1 MTFIALIP
9 PIYANIKQYGGD
21 PSASSATNDA
31 AVAAAISALGANGGF
46 LFFGPGTWT
55 GSPLILPNRVG
66 ARGAGMHATTYKLK
80 NGANDHVI
88 KNYVSPDGV
97 IANAE
102 FCGVFD
108 LTIDGNKAN
117 QSGTSHGIFLSTF
130 PLLSAATNDDDFDT
144 HHVIANVFIKNALS
158 DGFAASGRSATQLH
172 NVQAYGCSGHGFS
185 PSFDTELVGC
195 VSGTSGV
202 EGFYLAN
209 SSVRLTNCKAFYAGQ
224 VTPSL
229 GYGYHLVSANGISL
243 SSCEAQDNQ
252 ASGYVLDTGS
262 QFTLSSCVADSNGTS
277 SAGSYPGLDLFSC
290 TDSLVEGF
298 VAYERKANGSTSYQT
313 QALRMRSGSIRNRI
327 SLTHSA
333 TNGATI
339 ASPIMSGSNS
349 LAGNDVRINSQA
361 AFQTIAYAASIT
373 PDPFVGNVVEVTLT
387 GALTI
392 NAPGNGPY
400 VPGQTLTFILIQDG
414 TGGRTMTFNAAYKTN
429 WTPSTTAGKT
439 NTIRFVY
446 DGTSWW
452 QQSAVTG
459 V

>member
-1 MTFIALIP
+1 MPSPILFQQRNLNFI
-9 PIYANIKQYGGD
+9 NVKDYGAQGD
-21 PSASSATNDA
+21 GVSDDTTAI
-31 AVAAAISALGANGGF
+31 AAAIAVGGIIYF
-46 LFFGPGTWT
+46 PPGTYIT
-55 GSPLILPNRVG
+55 STITLQNHTYLL
-66 ARGAGMHATTYKLK
+66 GAGMRASIIKLK
-80 NGANDHVI
+80 NGTNNHAIINF
-88 KNYVSPDGV
+88 VSPNGV

-102 FCGVFD
+102 YCGV
-108 LTIDGNKAN
+108 LNLMVDGNKAN

-130 PLLSAATNDDDFDT
+130 PLLTAATNDDDFDT
-144 HHVIANVFIKNALS
+144 HHIIQNVFINNALS
-158 DGFAASGRSATQLH
+158 DGFNASGRSATQLH
-172 NVQAYGCSGHGFS
+172 NVQAYACGVHGFS

-229 GYGYHLVSANGISL
+229 GYGFHLVSATGISL

-277 SAGSYPGLDLFSC
+277 SAGSYPGLDLFAA

-313 QALRMRSGSIRNRI
+313 QALRMRSSSIRNRI

-333 TNGATI
+333 ANGATI
-339 ASPIMSGSNS
+339 AAPIMSGSDS

-361 AFQTIAYAASIT
+361 AFQTITYAASIT
-373 PDPFVGNVVEVTLT
+373 PDPFVGDVVKVTLT

-400 VPGQTLTFILIQDG
+400 VPGQILTFILVQDG
-414 TGGRTMTFNAAYKTN
+414 VGGRVTTFNAAYKTN
-429 WTPSTTAGKT
+429 WTPVTTASKT
-439 NTIRFVY
+439 NIISFAY

-452 QQSAVTG
+452 QRSAVTG